1 MEQEEKKQKSQ
12 TAENQAS
19 CSSLQPVEPHPFIS
33 VIPLA
38 VLITLI
44 VLVVKIFPDD
54 ALAGASQVALM
65 IATAVCVALG
75 MGIYRMKWNIFEEM
89 IKKTVGDA
97 GVSILILLLIGMMSA
112 TWMIS
117 GVVPTLIYYGVQIMS
132 PTFFLPCACIISSI
146 ISVMTGTSWTTIATI
161 GIALMGIGDAL
172 GIPAP
177 YTAGAIIS
185 GAYFGDKLSP
195 MSDTTVL
202 ASSIAG
208 ADLFSHIRYM
218 LYTTIPSILLSL
230 VLYLII
236 GLCYDSK
243 PVDIS
248 QYLTGL
254 SHGFNISLFTM
265 LVPAFTGWL
274 IYRKT
279 PSLITLL
286 LSALSACICAL
297 ILQPEVLVG
306 IAGEDSISAKSLFEG
321 IMTTCYTHTQVDCGM
336 VNINDLVATRGMAG
350 MLNTIWLILCAM
362 CFGSCMVASGMLH
375 AITHMLL
382 KSIHSTVSLVC
393 STVTSSQY
401 LTGLSHGFNISLFT
415 MLVPAFTGWLIYR
428 KTPSLITLL
437 LSALSA
443 CICALI
449 LQPEVLV
456 GIAGEDSIS
465 AKSLFEGI
473 MTTCYTHT
481 QVDCGMVNINDL
493 VATRGM
499 AGMLNTIWLILC
511 AMCFGSCMV
520 ASGMLH
526 AITHMLLKSI
536 HSTVSLVCS
545 TVTSGVLLNLVM
557 GDQFLSIIMNAS
569 IYKDEYAER
578 GYRPELL
585 SRSTE
590 DSATVTSVLVPWTA
604 CGMTQ
609 STVLGI
615 PTLVYLPFCFFN
627 IISPLM
633 SCLVAILG
641 FVPNPQPRENK
652 ASAAQIGRASCRE
665 RV

>member
-12 TAENQAS
+12 AAENQVF
-19 CSSLQPVEPHPFIS
+19 CPPQQPVEPHPFIS

-44 VLVVKIFPDD
+44 VLVVKLFPDD

-306 IAGEDSISAKSLFEG
+306 IAGEDSLSAKSLFEG

-336 VNINDLVATRGMAG
+336 ANINDLVATRGMAG

-382 KSIHSTVSLVC
+382 KSIHST
-393 STVTSSQY
+393 
-401 LTGLSHGFNISLFT
+401 I
-415 MLVPAFTGWLIYR
+415 
-428 KTPSLITLL
+428 
-437 LSALSA
+437 
-443 CICALI
+443 
-449 LQPEVLV
+449 
-456 GIAGEDSIS
+456 
-465 AKSLFEGI
+465 
-473 MTTCYTHT
+473 
-481 QVDCGMVNINDL
+481 
-493 VATRGM
+493 
-499 AGMLNTIWLILC
+499 
-511 AMCFGSCMV
+511 
-520 ASGMLH
+520 
-526 AITHMLLKSI
+526 
-536 HSTVSLVCS
+536 SLVCS

-590 DSATVTSVLVPWTA
+590 DNGVYEWTDATTSLHSKINNGYGSWAYWNGGAAVSNYHSTIAEGTSNTQLSIPADLAAHSGSNFLMIYGSPVLDFKDGKAHTMKGLWITNGTYFLNVMANGNGFCAKATSS
-604 CGMTQ
+604 TQ
-609 STVLGI
+609 ISVVFEGFKADGTTSTGTVKYTVQDGTNSLKNWQYVDLSSLGE
-615 PTLVYLPFCFFN
+615 
-627 IISPLM
+627 ISSLK
-633 SCLVAILG
+633 V
-641 FVPNPQPRENK
+641 NYE
-652 ASAAQIGRASCRE
+652 ASDDMKGDYGYNAPAYIAVDAVE
-665 RV
+665 IYK

>member
-1 MEQEEKKQKSQ
+1 MESKENKQKTQ
-12 TAENQAS
+12 AAEEQVS
-19 CSSLQPVEPHPFIS
+19 CPPQQPMEPHPFIS

-44 VLVVKIFPDD
+44 VMVVKLFPDD

-75 MGIYRMKWNIFEEM
+75 MGIYNMKWNIFEEM

-185 GAYFGDKLSP
+185 GAY
-195 MSDTTVL
+195 
-202 ASSIAG
+202 
-208 ADLFSHIRYM
+208 
-218 LYTTIPSILLSL
+218 
-230 VLYLII
+230 
-236 GLCYDSK
+236 
-243 PVDIS
+243 
-248 QYLTGL
+248 
-254 SHGFNISLFTM
+254 
-265 LVPAFTGWL
+265 
-274 IYRKT
+274 
-279 PSLITLL
+279 IT
-286 LSALSACICAL
+286 
-297 ILQPEVLVG
+297 
-306 IAGEDSISAKSLFEG
+306 AKSLFEG
-321 IMTTCYTHTQVDCGM
+321 IMITCYTHTQVDCGM
-336 VNINDLVATRGMAG
+336 ENINELVATRGMAG

-362 CFGSCMVASGMLH
+362 CF
-375 AITHMLL
+375 
-382 KSIHSTVSLVC
+382 
-393 STVTSSQY
+393 
-401 LTGLSHGFNISLFT
+401 
-415 MLVPAFTGWLIYR
+415 
-428 KTPSLITLL
+428 
-437 LSALSA
+437 
-443 CICALI
+443 
-449 LQPEVLV
+449 
-456 GIAGEDSIS
+456 D
-465 AKSLFEGI
+465 
-473 MTTCYTHT
+473 
-481 QVDCGMVNINDL
+481 
-493 VATRGM
+493 
-499 AGMLNTIWLILC
+499 
-511 AMCFGSCMV
+511 SCMV

-609 STVLGI
+609 STVLSI

-641 FVPNPQPRENK
+641 FVPKPQPKEDK
-652 ASAAQIGRASCRE
+652 APAVEESDIH
-665 RV
+665 

>member
-1 MEQEEKKQKSQ
+1 MGNDIKHPD
-12 TAENQAS
+12 TTHTP
-19 CSSLQPVEPHPFIS
+19 LPHPLIAT
-33 VIPLA
+33 IPLA
-38 VLITLI
+38 VLIALI
-44 VLVVKIFPDD
+44 ILVVNLFPDD
-54 ALAGASQVALM
+54 TLAGASQVALM
-65 IATAVCVALG
+65 TASAVCVALG
-75 MGIYRMKWNIFEEM
+75 MSVYRMKWQVFEDQ
-89 IKKTVGDA
+89 IKSTVGDA

-117 GVVPTLIYYGVQIMS
+117 GVVPTLIYYGIQIMS
-132 PTFFLPCACIISSI
+132 PLFFLPCACIIASV

-218 LYTTIPSILLSL
+218 LQTTIPSIVISL
-230 VLYLII
+230 VLYLVI
-236 GLCYDSK
+236 GLCYDAG
-243 PVDIS
+243 PVETDD
-248 QYLTGL
+248 YLQGL
-254 SHGFNISLFTM
+254 GQGFHISLWTL

-286 LSALSACICAL
+286 LSSLAACICAAV
-297 ILQPEVLVG
+297 LQPDVLTQ
-306 IAGEDSISAKSLFEG
+306 IAGEERVSAKSLFEG
-321 IMTTCYTHTQVDCGM
+321 IMTTCYTKTQVDTG
-336 VNINDLVATRGMAG
+336 NEAINHLVATRGMAG
-350 MLNTIWLILCAM
+350 MLDTIWLILCAM
-362 CFGSCMVASGMLH
+362 CFGSCMVAGNMLH
-375 AITHMLL
+375 AITRVLL
-382 KSIHSTVSLVC
+382 RSI
-393 STVTSSQY
+393 
-401 LTGLSHGFNISLFT
+401 
-415 MLVPAFTGWLIYR
+415 R
-428 KTPSLITLL
+428 
-437 LSALSA
+437 
-443 CICALI
+443 
-449 LQPEVLV
+449 
-456 GIAGEDSIS
+456 
-465 AKSLFEGI
+465 
-473 MTTCYTHT
+473 
-481 QVDCGMVNINDL
+481 
-493 VATRGM
+493 
-499 AGMLNTIWLILC
+499 
-511 AMCFGSCMV
+511 
-520 ASGMLH
+520 
-526 AITHMLLKSI
+526 
-536 HSTVSLVCS
+536 STVSLVCS
-545 TVTSGVLLNLVM
+545 TVTSGVLLNLIM

-569 IYKDEYAER
+569 IYRDEYAER

-641 FVPNPQPRENK
+641 FVPKPDAGEKGEENLCHEV
-652 ASAAQIGRASCRE
+652 SE
-665 RV
+665 E

>member
-1 MEQEEKKQKSQ
+1 MEQKENKQKTQ
-12 TAENQAS
+12 AAEEQVS
-19 CSSLQPVEPHPFIS
+19 CPPQQPVEPHPFIS

-44 VLVVKIFPDD
+44 VMVVKLFPDD

-65 IATAVCVALG
+65 IATAVCVALS

-161 GIALMGIGDAL
+161 
-172 GIPAP
+172 
-177 YTAGAIIS
+177 
-185 GAYFGDKLSP
+185 
-195 MSDTTVL
+195 
-202 ASSIAG
+202 
-208 ADLFSHIRYM
+208 
-218 LYTTIPSILLSL
+218 
-230 VLYLII
+230 
-236 GLCYDSK
+236 
-243 PVDIS
+243 
-248 QYLTGL
+248 
-254 SHGFNISLFTM
+254 
-265 LVPAFTGWL
+265 VPAFTGWL

-297 ILQPEVLVG
+297 ILQPEVLVK
-306 IAGEDSISAKSLFEG
+306 IAGEDNITAKSLFEG

-336 VNINDLVATRGMAG
+336 ENINELVATRGMAG

-375 AITHMLL
+375 AITHVLL
-382 KSIHSTVSLVC
+382 KSIHST
-393 STVTSSQY
+393 
-401 LTGLSHGFNISLFT
+401 I
-415 MLVPAFTGWLIYR
+415 
-428 KTPSLITLL
+428 
-437 LSALSA
+437 
-443 CICALI
+443 
-449 LQPEVLV
+449 
-456 GIAGEDSIS
+456 
-465 AKSLFEGI
+465 
-473 MTTCYTHT
+473 
-481 QVDCGMVNINDL
+481 
-493 VATRGM
+493 
-499 AGMLNTIWLILC
+499 
-511 AMCFGSCMV
+511 
-520 ASGMLH
+520 
-526 AITHMLLKSI
+526 
-536 HSTVSLVCS
+536 SLVCS

-641 FVPNPQPRENK
+641 FVPKPQPKEDK
-652 ASAAQIGRASCRE
+652 ASAAEESDIH
-665 RV
+665 

>member
-12 TAENQAS
+12 AAENQVSCPPQQLAS
-19 CSSLQPVEPHPFIS
+19 PHPFIS

-38 VLITLI
+38 VLIALI
-44 VLVVKIFPDD
+44 VMVVKLFPDD

-132 PTFFLPCACIISSI
+132 PIFFLPCACIISSI

-236 GLCYDSK
+236 GLCYYSK

-254 SHGFNISLFTM
+254 SHGFNISLLTM

-297 ILQPEVLVG
+297 ALQPEVLVK
-306 IAGEDSISAKSLFEG
+306 IADEDSITAKSLFEG

-336 VNINDLVATRGMAG
+336 ANINDLVATRGMAG

-382 KSIHSTVSLVC
+382 KSIHSTISLVC
-393 STVTSSQY
+393 STV
-401 LTGLSHGFNISLFT
+401 
-415 MLVPAFTGWLIYR
+415 A
-428 KTPSLITLL
+428 
-437 LSALSA
+437 
-443 CICALI
+443 
-449 LQPEVLV
+449 
-456 GIAGEDSIS
+456 
-465 AKSLFEGI
+465 
-473 MTTCYTHT
+473 
-481 QVDCGMVNINDL
+481 
-493 VATRGM
+493 
-499 AGMLNTIWLILC
+499 
-511 AMCFGSCMV
+511 
-520 ASGMLH
+520 
-526 AITHMLLKSI
+526 
-536 HSTVSLVCS
+536 
-545 TVTSGVLLNLVM
+545 SGVLLNLVM

-615 PTLVYLPFCFFN
+615 PTLIYLPFCFFN

-641 FVPNPQPRENK
+641 FVPKPQPKESK
-652 ASAAQIGRASCRE
+652 ASVAEESDIH
-665 RV
+665 